1 MFMGGL
7 LKYTNILIID
17 TGNELTSIGVKK
29 ADAWYSNYQYRKQ
42 IVLDEALI
50 TGSTSLTNFPV
61 LISMTDLS
69 LRTTSNEG
77 HVYNSNGYDIV
88 FTDINDNKLDH
99 EIEKYTASTGE
110 IVMWV
115 EIPSLSNTSDT
126 TINMYYGNSSIGS
139 SQENKTGVWL
149 SQYKGVW
156 HMNDASNSTITDSTS
171 YLNTWTKL
179 STTEPSSATGKIAGG
194 QSWDG
199 SNDYASMSDNSNISP
214 TTASNSFS
222 AWLYIDTFGGSGEN
236 YIKNLLGDEG
246 GGSFSTLWR
255 LGSQGSST
263 YAQRLGVNYNNGSN
277 HDTQNNTNLSS
288 GTWVNLA
295 VTTDGTNA
303 RWYINGVLDTTLAY
317 TYIPQNVASTW
328 YLGSYGT
335 GSRRYDGIMDE
346 VRMYAG
352 TLSGDWVQAEYAN
365 QNNPGV
371 GAGKFMQ
378 SVGSEVPL
386 PVPSVTTSAASNITT
401 TTADLN
407 SNVNGNG
414 EGVTIY
420 YRYGTSN
427 VACSSLPSNVT
438 FGWIPSSSSP
448 NAKNI
453 TGLSPNTTYYFCAY
467 ATGISTTYGSVLNF
481 TTAASTPTIT
491 TPTKASVTF
500 NSATLG
506 GNITSQGGS
515 AVDVRGVCYA
525 ITTTNANPEHGGTGV
540 TCANHA
546 SGGTGIFTVDVTGLS
561 ASEGYSYKAFAHNTQ
576 GYAYTS
582 ADTFTTLTNAPIS
595 VTTNNESE
603 LGSYKVRF
611 HGTANPN
618 GSQAYGYFRVFPS
631 VPDCTINSGG
641 TRIPSNPNYDFD
653 LGEGNSPVNFDIPTP
668 STINLT
674 RDTDYWYCAYAWNE
688 EAGVGSPATSASS
701 GYDDFHTTDGPA
713 SGCDA
718 PASGNMTVT
727 ESCSFPQTDYDGVDS
742 GGNTSGNSA
751 ALILGSGGLVTL
763 LPGQV
768 IGVGSKSFQGGAFL
782 IGNGSAGVILGGGV
796 WLKDSDNDGY
806 IDSPV
811 TKIISRNQ
819 PAGYKRRN
827 YVYTLP
833 AYNTTSFN
841 YASKIYNA
849 ATTAPTYLDCDET
862 NGYIYREVANLVTDA
877 DNDGYKTSASAGP
890 QCVGAST
897 VINGRTY
904 YNGGSGP
911 N

>member
-1 MFMGGL
+1 
-7 LKYTNILIID
+7 
-17 TGNELTSIGVKK
+17 
-29 ADAWYSNYQYRKQ
+29 
-42 IVLDEALI
+42 
-50 TGSTSLTNFPV
+50 
-61 LISMTDLS
+61 
-69 LRTTSNEG
+69 
-77 HVYNSNGYDIV
+77 
-88 FTDINDNKLDH
+88 
-99 EIEKYTASTGE
+99 
-110 IVMWV
+110 
-115 EIPSLSNTSDT
+115 
-126 TINMYYGNSSIGS
+126 
-139 SQENKTGVWL
+139 
-149 SQYKGVW
+149 
-156 HMNDASNSTITDSTS
+156 
-171 YLNTWTKL
+171 
-179 STTEPSSATGKIAGG
+179 
-194 QSWDG
+194 
-199 SNDYASMSDNSNISP
+199 MSDNSNISP

-346 VRMYAG
+346 VRMYVG

-506 GNITSQGGS
+506 GNITAQGGS
-515 AVDVRGVCYA
+515 AVTARGVCYS
-525 ITTTNANPEHGGTGV
+525 TTDSTPTIAEGATCPANGSGTGV
-540 TCANHA
+540 
-546 SGGTGIFTVDVTGLS
+546 FTVNVTGLTPNTPTYYY
-561 ASEGYSYKAFAHNTQ
+561 AAYATNTQ
-576 GYAYTS
+576 GTSYTS
-582 ADTFTTLTNAPIS
+582 TDTFSTPTNYPTGADTNSPSDVYSYYVTLSGVANPNTFTTT
-595 VTTNNESE
+595 
-603 LGSYKVRF
+603 G
-611 HGTANPN
+611 H
-618 GSQAYGYFRVFPS
+618 FRVYSTNPGNCNSDTGGIRYPQSSGNDLS
-631 VPDCTINSGG
+631 V
-641 TRIPSNPNYDFD
+641 
-653 LGEGNSPVNFDIPTP
+653 GEDNSPHTYTYTIPANANTFLEP
-668 STINLT
+668 NKQ
-674 RDTDYWYCAYAWNE
+674 YWYCSFAINTN
-688 EAGVGSPATSASS
+688 GTTGGATAAT
-701 GYDDFHTTDGPA
+701 FTTPDGP
-713 SGCDA
+713 SSPCDPPSTGNLTI
-718 PASGNMTVT
+718 PASATCNLSGN
-727 ESCSFPQTDYDGVDS
+727 FNGVDAGS
-742 GGNTSGNSA
+742 GTTNTG
-751 ALILGSGGLVTL
+751 ALILSSNAQMTIGPSQ
-763 LPGQV
+763 QV
-768 IGVGSKSFQGGAFL
+768 AFGSFQLQKPNSSLVIARGGSL
-782 IGNGSAGVILGGGV
+782 KKGGV
-796 WLKDSDNDGY
+796 FVHDADNDNYLDDTAQY
-806 IDSPV
+806 IGTAP
-811 TKIISRNQ
+811 

-827 YVYTLP
+827 LISSV
-833 AYNTTSFN
+833 FN
-841 YASKIYNA
+841 YAWKIA
-849 ATTAPTYLDCDET
+849 SSGATFDC
-862 NGYIYREVANLVTDA
+862 NPSSQYAYRTIPNLVRDA
-877 DNDGYKTSASAGP
+877 DQDGYKTATAAGP
-890 QCVGAST
+890 QCVGASA
-897 VINGRTY
+897 VFNGRTY
-904 YNGGSGP
+904 YNDGSGP